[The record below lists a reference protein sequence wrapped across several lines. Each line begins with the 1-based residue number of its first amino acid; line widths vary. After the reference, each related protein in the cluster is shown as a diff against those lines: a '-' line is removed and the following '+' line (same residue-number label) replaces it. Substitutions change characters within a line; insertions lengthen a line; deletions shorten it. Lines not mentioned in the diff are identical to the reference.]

1 MLLIIKATT
10 RLQHRLAGLTREQRR
25 ARAERYGRMA
35 LYYIRRLHGS
45 EHADTLL
52 AKWRYCCLM
61 GQCAYDLAMTAD
73 NAD

>member
-35 LYYIRRLHGS
+35 LHYIRRIHRS
-45 EHADTLL
+45 EHADVLL
-52 AKWRYCCLM
+52 AKVQYCNHM